1 MSFSKE
7 VKEELDHV
15 NSQVRHCQLVE
26 IATILLYEAKIIE
39 EIEDKFRIEISNV
52 EEHIIRKYFTLFK
65 KTFNI
70 ITNVKEEQQ
79 HWILSITD
87 REDVETILKGTK
99 MDFQYIL
106 QYEKCV
112 APILL
117 KNSCCKRF
125 FLKIVYL
132 LIGSMSDPEKGYHL
146 EFVCTNERQAQ
157 QVRDVLGHFEIESKI
172 IQRKKYWIVY
182 LKEGSGIVELLNV
195 MGAHVSLMN
204 LENLRILKDVR
215 NTVNRRV
222 NCETANI
229 SKTITASS
237 KQITDIQKLIDYK
250 ELERLPQNLQEMAR
264 VRLEYPD
271 ITLQELGEF
280 LNPKVGK
287 SGVNHRL
294 RKLSERADL
303 LGKTAYHK

>member
-7 VKEELDHV
+7 VKEELCHV
-15 NSQVRHCQLVE
+15 NSQVRHCQLIE
-26 IATILLYEAKIIE
+26 IATIFLYEAKIIKGFE
-39 EIEDKFRIEISNV
+39 GELRIEISN
-52 EEHIIRKYFTLFK
+52 EQEYIIRKYFTLFQ

-70 ITNVKEEQQ
+70 ITDVKEEQQ
-79 HWILSITD
+79 WILSITKNVD
-87 REDVETILKGTK
+87 IENIFKGLKTDLLCVLKREK
-99 MDFQYIL
+99 F
-106 QYEKCV
+106 V

-117 KNSCCKRF
+117 KNSCCKRS
-125 FLKIVYL
+125 FLKIAYL

-146 EFVCTNERQAQ
+146 EFVCSNERQAR
-157 QVRDVLGHFEIESKI
+157 QVHEVIGHFEIEAKI
-172 IQRKKYWIVY
+172 VKRKKYWIVY
-182 LKEGSGIVELLNV
+182 LKEGSSIVELLNV
-195 MGAHVSLMN
+195 MGAHISLMN
-204 LENLRILKDVR
+204 LENLRIIKEVR

-237 KQITDIQKLIDYK
+237 KQIADIQKLIDYK
-250 ELERLPQNLQEMAR
+250 ELERLPENLQEMAR

-271 ITLQELGEF
+271 VSLQELGGF

-294 RKLSERADL
+294 RKLSERADV